1 VRAGKKKASINSVP
15 IPLPLLARLKAHRQ
29 AQGAI
34 GLHGIDQDALVF
46 VTATGRPQSRRNALR
61 AVNVA
66 SMHIGL
72 WSEEDGREPVGLHDL
87 RHSAASFYFDAG
99 WKTREVSRLLRHANP
114 TVTLT
119 VYGGLAPAEEEDIL
133 ENARSAFGGAL

>member
-1 VRAGKKKASINSVP
+1 MP
-15 IPLPLLARLKAHRQ
+15 IPLPLLAKLKAHRQ

-34 GLHGIDQDALVF
+34 GLQRIDQDSLVF

-66 SMHIGL
+66 SRHVGL
-72 WSEEDGREPVGLHDL
+72 WSDEDGREPVGLHDL

-119 VYGGLAPAEEEDIL
+119 VY
-133 ENARSAFGGAL
+133 ARSGPGGGGGDPGERPYRLRRLASDQTLTNEGLG

>member
-1 VRAGKKKASINSVP
+1 MP

-29 AQGAI
+29 TQGAI
-34 GLHGIDQDALVF
+34 GLPRTERNALVF
-46 VTATGRPQSRRNALR
+46 VTCTGRPQSRRNALR
-61 AVNVA
+61 ALNVA
-66 SMHIGL
+66 SKHIGL

-119 VYGGLAPAEEEDIL
+119 VYAGLAPAEEEEIL
-133 ENARSAFGGAL
+133 ENALIAFGSAS